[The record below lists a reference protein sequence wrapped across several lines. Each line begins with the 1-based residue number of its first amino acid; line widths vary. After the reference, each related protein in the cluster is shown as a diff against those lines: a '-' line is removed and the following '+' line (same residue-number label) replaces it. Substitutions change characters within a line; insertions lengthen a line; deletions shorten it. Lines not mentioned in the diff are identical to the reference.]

1 MCFWHTIIY
10 KLTFKILIMKQK
22 IFMYLFVFSLLLTL
36 FMYVNSKRLMEIENK
51 KSATITNQLEKYKD
65 SVETLQNEIM
75 NLSHFNLER
84 NEDAISYFEARGY
97 KIDDLIPLI
106 KDELYKLNE
115 AKNEHPMIP
124 YASSEG
130 RRMMINTI
138 KLLNHKWIIADFS
151 DGEFWGELFLT
162 YEITDSNE
170 LKFNLK
176 ESFLYPFN

>member
-1 MCFWHTIIY
+1 
-10 KLTFKILIMKQK
+10 MKQR
-22 IFMYLFVFSLLLTL
+22 IFMYLFVFSLLLAL
-36 FMYVNSKRLMEIENK
+36 FMYVNSKRLLEIEK
-51 KSATITNQLEKYKD
+51 KQIETTKHQIEKYKD
-65 SVETLQNEIM
+65 SVATLQDDVLEV
-75 NLSHFNLER
+75 SHFNLER
-84 NEDAISYFEARGY
+84 NEDAISYFENKGY
-97 KIDDLIPLI
+97 KIDELMPLI

-115 AKNEHPMIP
+115 AKGQHPIIP

-151 DGEFWGELFLT
+151 DGEYWGELFLT

-170 LKFNLK
+170 LKFNLV